1 MKPNPVETGKRI
13 KSIRSNFGM
22 TMEQF
27 ADLIGNAQKGN
38 INNWE
43 RGFSLPNKERLIKI
57 AELSNKTIDWIK
69 WGTLE
74 EYITSYL
81 IDSGYELYIKDF
93 PEITHK
99 IFKDI
104 QERYSDTFSLDKD
117 YELLN
122 PIIKFNIGGVTL
134 NRIKFYIDSS
144 KKTIKQ
150 ISTET
155 GINYTTLTNY
165 YRGERNPRNTETWN
179 ILADYFHVPVSYLMG
194 LDETNVE
201 LKNLNI
207 GDNIKSTRKSKKMT
221 QNDLAIKASI
231 SCSYLADVE
240 GNRYNP
246 SIETLDSIARALD
259 VPIVAL
265 INDSSNDKY
274 ESLTAEN
281 ILLKQENEELKYE
294 VESLRKRLY
303 EIQQVVNQ
311 GEKNET

>member
-81 IDSGYELYIKDF
+81 IDRGYELYIKDF
-93 PEITHK
+93 PEAPHK

-104 QERYSDTFSLDKD
+104 QESYSDTFSLDKD

-122 PIIKFNIGGVTL
+122 PIIKNIFAKYYSKEFEVYL
-134 NRIKFYIDSS
+134 NEILVNNIKPLIEEYANKNHSISKELFIKRVNNKLQDKIRNGDFKYGETESIIDSS
-144 KKTIKQ
+144 KR
-150 ISTET
+150 
-155 GINYTTLTNY
+155 L
-165 YRGERNPRNTETWN
+165 
-179 ILADYFHVPVSYLMG
+179 
-194 LDETNVE
+194 LDEMSLVYTAISKYSFAE
-201 LKNLNI
+201 DFFYKITKNQFETEKFISDL
-207 GDNIKSTRKSKKMT
+207 SKK
-221 QNDLAIKASI
+221 
-231 SCSYLADVE
+231 
-240 GNRYNP
+240 
-246 SIETLDSIARALD
+246 
-259 VPIVAL
+259 
-265 INDSSNDKY
+265 
-274 ESLTAEN
+274 
-281 ILLKQENEELKYE
+281 
-294 VESLRKRLY
+294 
-303 EIQQVVNQ
+303 
-311 GEKNET
+311 

>member
-104 QERYSDTFSLDKD
+104 KERYSDTFSLDKN
-117 YELLN
+117 YELLH
-122 PIIKFNIGGVTL
+122 PIIKNIFAKYYSKEFEDYL
-134 NRIKFYIDSS
+134 NEILANNINPLIEEYASQKHSISKEQFFKRANSKLQEKIRNGDFKYGEKETMIESS
-144 KKTIKQ
+144 KQLLDEMDLAYKDFSEYSSVEDFFYKITKNQ
-150 ISTET
+150 FETEKFISDLSKKYNFPYEK
-155 GINYTTLTNY
+155 NSTTAKFLTN
-165 YRGERNPRNTETWN
+165 N
-179 ILADYFHVPVSYLMG
+179 H
-194 LDETNVE
+194 
-201 LKNLNI
+201 
-207 GDNIKSTRKSKKMT
+207 
-221 QNDLAIKASI
+221 
-231 SCSYLADVE
+231 
-240 GNRYNP
+240 
-246 SIETLDSIARALD
+246 
-259 VPIVAL
+259 
-265 INDSSNDKY
+265 DKFKH
-274 ESLTAEN
+274 N
-281 ILLKQENEELKYE
+281 
-294 VESLRKRLY
+294 
-303 EIQQVVNQ
+303 
-311 GEKNET
+311 

>member
-104 QERYSDTFSLDKD
+104 QERYS
-117 YELLN
+117 
-122 PIIKFNIGGVTL
+122 
-134 NRIKFYIDSS
+134 
-144 KKTIKQ
+144 
-150 ISTET
+150 
-155 GINYTTLTNY
+155 
-165 YRGERNPRNTETWN
+165 
-179 ILADYFHVPVSYLMG
+179 
-194 LDETNVE
+194 
-201 LKNLNI
+201 
-207 GDNIKSTRKSKKMT
+207 
-221 QNDLAIKASI
+221 
-231 SCSYLADVE
+231 
-240 GNRYNP
+240 
-246 SIETLDSIARALD
+246 
-259 VPIVAL
+259 
-265 INDSSNDKY
+265 
-274 ESLTAEN
+274 
-281 ILLKQENEELKYE
+281 
-294 VESLRKRLY
+294 
-303 EIQQVVNQ
+303 
-311 GEKNET
+311 